1 MDFFDRI
8 LKLPKYHR
16 RAFIALLLAICL
28 ILGLL
33 DQLVL
38 EDTASSVHFLSHYV
52 QSIVEALIVGLFVL
66 WLFVAFT
73 PYSEGQ
79 LEQLEP
85 YRITPQFDQM
95 LKNAQR
101 WRYKGNFGRYERG
114 RVLPVLASKQNAHAS
129 ISIIDPRNE
138 KLCREHAEYRNKIQA
153 VDKGRVYDADLVALE
168 VVVTI
173 VHCAWY
179 VAKRTVDI
187 DLYLSSVFDP
197 LRIDS
202 NDDAMILTVED
213 RRSPALMLTKQH
225 FMYAHFE
232 QHMLYAREQGVPLKL
247 DGLTASDTVAALS
260 DKEIEDFLNKIGM
273 GGLCE
278 RLTAKKIATA
288 SRASRN
294 PYEN

>member
-16 RAFIALLLAICL
+16 RAFITLLLAICL

-33 DQLVL
+33 DKLFL
-38 EDTASSVHFLSHYV
+38 EDANSSIHFLSHYV
-52 QSIVEALIVGLFVL
+52 QSIVEALIVGLLVL

-73 PYSEGQ
+73 PYSEGH

-85 YRITPQFDQM
+85 YRITSQFDQM
-95 LKNAQR
+95 LKTAQR

-114 RVLPVLASKQNAHAS
+114 KVLPVLAGKQNAHAS
-129 ISIIDPRNE
+129 ISIIDPRNK
-138 KLCREHAEYRNKIQA
+138 KLCREHAEYRNTIQA
-153 VDKGRVYDADLVALE
+153 IDKGRVYDSDLVALE
-168 VVVTI
+168 VLVTI

-187 DLYLSSVFDP
+187 DLFLSSVFDP
-197 LRIDS
+197 VRIDS

-213 RRSPALMLTKQH
+213 RRSPALKLTKQH

-232 QHMLYAREQGVPLKL
+232 QHMLYAREQGQSLKL
-247 DGLTASDTVAALS
+247 EGLTRTETIAALTAE
-260 DKEIEDFLNKIGM
+260 EIEDFLNKIGM
-273 GGLCE
+273 GELCAS
-278 RLTAKKIATA
+278 LTAEKIETA
-288 SRASRN
+288 SRESRN